1 MPNAW
6 ITHVKQFAADKKL
19 SYGCALSMPECKN
32 SYKKTKESNKI
43 KESKE
48 EEVKPEPKAYTMYKK
63 PIGPVKPSAPP
74 PKKSLDKATIKK
86 MIEMSMKEME
96 SSTKPAK
103 KKK

>member
-48 EEVKPEPKAYTMYKK
+48 EEVKPESKAYTKYNK
-63 PIGPVKPSAPP
+63 PIGPVKPTSV
-74 PKKSLDKATIKK
+74 PKKPLDKSTIKK
-86 MIEMSMKEME
+86 MLEMSMKEN
-96 SSTKPAK
+96 TYV
-103 KKK
+103 